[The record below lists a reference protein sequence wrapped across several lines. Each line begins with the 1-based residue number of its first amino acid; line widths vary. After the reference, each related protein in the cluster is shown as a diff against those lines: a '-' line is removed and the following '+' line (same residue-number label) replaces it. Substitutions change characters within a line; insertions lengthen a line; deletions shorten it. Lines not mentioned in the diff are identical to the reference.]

1 MNGFD
6 MVDDSMG
13 VSRRPGQGANILDG
27 SGSRVPTGGVGGRAR
42 GDPRARKATRR
53 GLVNE
58 KRAQDSSRPSSGH
71 WWAVSKRTGDQRS
84 CRLSLMKK
92 PAHALLHDSTL

>member
-27 SGSRVPTGGVGGRAR
+27 SGSRVPTGGVGGR
-42 GDPRARKATRR
+42 
-53 GLVNE
+53 
-58 KRAQDSSRPSSGH
+58 RPKG
-71 WWAVSKRTGDQRS
+71 SKGNS
-84 CRLSLMKK
+84 KGIGK
-92 PAHALLHDSTL
+92 